1 MSPMKQVQVVVLL
14 LVATAM
20 LAAAPAGAQTLEK
33 LLVPEQTGTI
43 PLYMRGFDDAK
54 TGWTATIFYHPP
66 ELVPS
71 KYNLL
76 NGDDP
81 NVDPNCPMFM
91 EGFTLWEE
99 GAPEPL
105 QEVLDIVPGKLVPIY
120 FVERS
125 EMYAAIADGKQTI
138 NELEKMDSLLVGWAD
153 SYREEFNFKG
163 SFQIHISASG
173 TLEDGRRFSV
183 HCELNAGNYV
193 VSVSFF
199 E

>member
-1 MSPMKQVQVVVLL
+1 MSPMKQARVVVLF
-14 LVATAM
+14 LVAMAM
-20 LAAAPAGAQTLEK
+20 LAAAPAGAQTVEK

-54 TGWTATIFYHPP
+54 TGWTASIFYHPP

-99 GAPEPL
+99 GAAEPL
-105 QEVLDIVPGKLVPIY
+105 QEVLDLVPGKLVPIY
-120 FVERS
+120 FVTIPEI
-125 EMYAAIADGKQTI
+125 YAAIDDGEITI
-138 NELEKMDSLLVGWAD
+138 KDLEKMDSLLVGWAD
-153 SYREEFNFKG
+153 SYHEEFNNNG
-163 SFQIHISASG
+163 TFQINIHASG

-183 HCELNAGNYV
+183 HCEINAGNYV
-193 VSVSFF
+193 VSITF